1 MKSFITDYNARVSE
15 INEYFTFVEY
25 IDNLETHKREKIIST
40 SRKEYIPKRELQKIL
55 RSNCFLQLY
64 NLVESSIRNGI
75 LAVYDCVHDESLKFD
90 ELSSKLQE
98 IWLTHKTKQIPETE
112 KNTKKWIKEL
122 MEEVSVG
129 FAITLEK
136 ETINISGNLDYENIQ
151 KIINTYGFFGS
162 TTVDKNKIE
171 TDLGK
176 VKRERNLLA
185 HGNKTFCQSGEI
197 ITFPELNMMKDN
209 LILFL
214 TELLSNIEKY
224 IDNKKY
230 REQ

>member
-1 MKSFITDYNARVSE
+1 MKSYLTDFYSRVSE
-15 INEYFTFVEY
+15 INEYFAFVEY
-25 IDNLETHKREKIIST
+25 IDIIETHKKEKITTT
-40 SRKEYIPKRELQKIL
+40 SNKEYIPKRELQKIL
-55 RSNCFLQLY
+55 RSNCFLLLY

-90 ELSSKLQE
+90 ELSPRLQE

-129 FAITLEK
+129 YAITLEK
-136 ETINISGNLDYENIQ
+136 ETINISGNLDYDNIQ
-151 KIINTYGFFGS
+151 KIVNTYGFFGS
-162 TTVDKNKIE
+162 TTVNKNKIE

-197 ITFPELNMMKDN
+197 ITYPELNLIKDN

-214 TELLSNIEKY
+214 TELLLNIEKY

-230 REQ
+230 RK